1 MGYMFYSATSPPK
14 LFTLILLSALSIVS
28 LNLFVASLSNI
39 AEEFQTDYALVNLAI
54 AGYAGMTA
62 VLLLIIG
69 PLSDRFGRRP
79 IIIAGLVI
87 FILASL
93 GCLLAT
99 DISTFLFFRLL
110 QGAIISGSVL
120 SNAVVRDMVPAREA
134 ASKLG
139 YLAMAWAVAP
149 MLGPVLGGVLDGLF
163 GWRASFVTF
172 AGLGVAILSLCWV
185 DLGETNKTPSET
197 FAKQFETY
205 PELLRS
211 RRFWGYALCMAFS
224 TGAFYAF
231 LGGVPLVAKTMFG
244 MSTASLGFY
253 IGTITA
259 GFLLGSYLSG
269 RYARRYSLTTMMIA
283 GRIVACFGLVIGLVL
298 FLSDVI
304 HVFSLFG
311 TCVFVGVG
319 NGITMPSSSAGAMS
333 VRPKLAGSASGLS
346 GALTVLGGAVMAS
359 ITGALVT
366 EQNGVYSLLGMM
378 LFSSLMGLVA
388 ALYVLWVDQTDE
400 TGC

>member
-1 MGYMFYSATSPPK
+1 MFYSATSPPK
-14 LFTLILLSALSIVS
+14 LFTLILLSALSVAS

-79 IIIAGLVI
+79 IIIAGLII

-93 GCLLAT
+93 GCLLAA

-149 MLGPVLGGVLDGLF
+149 MLGPMIGGVLDGLF
-163 GWRASFVTF
+163 GWRASFVAF
-172 AGLGVAILSLCWV
+172 FGLGMVMLCLCWV

-197 FAKQFETY
+197 FAKQFKAY
-205 PELLRS
+205 PELFRS

-259 GFLLGSYLSG
+259 GFLLGSFLSG
-269 RYARRYSLTTMMIA
+269 RYAKRYQLITMMIA
-283 GRIVACFGLVIGLVL
+283 GRIVACAGLVFGLGL
-298 FLSDVI
+298 FLSDVV

-311 TCVFVGVG
+311 ACVFVGVG

-333 VRPKLAGSASGLS
+333 VQPRLAGSASGLS
-346 GALTVLGGAVMAS
+346 GALTVGCGAVMAS
-359 ITGALVT
+359 ITGMLVT
-366 EQNGVYSLLGMM
+366 EQNGIYTLLGMM
-378 LFSSLMGLVA
+378 LFSSLMGMAA
-388 ALYVLWVDQTDE
+388 ALYVLWVDRVE
-400 TGC
+400 EAVS

>member
-1 MGYMFYSATSPPK
+1 MFYSATSPPK
-14 LFTLILLSALSIVS
+14 LFTLILLSALSIIS

-39 AEEFQTDYALVNLAI
+39 ADEFQTDYALVNLAI

-62 VLLLIIG
+62 VLLLVIG

-79 IIIAGLVI
+79 IIIAGLII

-99 DISTFLFFRLL
+99 DISTFLIFRLL

-134 ASKLG
+134 ASTLG

-149 MLGPVLGGVLDGLF
+149 MLGPMIGGVLDGLF
-163 GWRASFVTF
+163 GWRANFVTF
-172 AGLGVAILSLCWV
+172 VGLGVVMLSLCWV
-185 DLGETNKTPSET
+185 DLGETNRTPSET

-205 PELLRS
+205 PELFRS

-231 LGGVPLVAKTMFG
+231 LGGVPLVAKFMFG
-244 MSTASLGFY
+244 MSTTSLGFY

-259 GFLLGSYLSG
+259 GFLLGSFLSG
-269 RYARRYSLTTMMIA
+269 RYAKHYPLTTMMIT
-283 GRIVACFGLVIGLVL
+283 GRVVACVGLMAGLGL
-298 FLSDVI
+298 FLSDVV
-304 HVFSLFG
+304 HVYSLFG
-311 TCVFVGVG
+311 ACVFVGVG
-319 NGITMPSSSAGAMS
+319 NGITMPSSSAGVMS
-333 VRPKLAGSASGLS
+333 VRPKLAGSASGLA
-346 GALTVLGGAVMAS
+346 GALTVAGGAVMAS
-359 ITGALVT
+359 ITGTLVT
-366 EQNGVYSLLGMM
+366 EQNGVYPLLGMM
-378 LFSSLMGLVA
+378 LFSSLMGLAA
-388 ALYVLWVDQTDE
+388 ALYVLWADRAE
-400 TGC
+400 KSGY